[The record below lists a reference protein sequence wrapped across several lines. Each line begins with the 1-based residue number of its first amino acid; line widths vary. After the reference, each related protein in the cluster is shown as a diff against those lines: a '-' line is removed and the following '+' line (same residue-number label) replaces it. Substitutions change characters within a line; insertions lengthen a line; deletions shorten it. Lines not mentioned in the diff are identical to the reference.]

1 MQTELRNLVLNVKVV
16 NFDILVSESC
26 KLAMMSKVVLVSGCS
41 SGIGLATAV
50 HLARDEEKRFRVYAT
65 MRNLAKKEQLEEE
78 ANECLGDTLV
88 IKQMDV
94 CCDESVN
101 KAVKEILDTEGK
113 IDVLFNNAGIGLWA
127 ALECTPIDMAKEMY
141 DINFFGAVR
150 LIQAVLPGM
159 KARRTGHIINNSS
172 HLGIVGVPFNAM
184 YCSTKFAL
192 EGLTEALAPTL
203 LHFNIRCSLV
213 EEGPV
218 STSALTNSRNW
229 ASTFDMPTADQKT
242 QELFGRF
249 AAKME
254 QYFVTTAQS
263 SDDIAK
269 IVKGIILS
277 EKPSL
282 RYQTNEKY
290 RPHEIKAKLVD
301 PSGNFIVEMMKE
313 ELLDEK

>member
-1 MQTELRNLVLNVKVV
+1 M
-16 NFDILVSESC
+16 
-26 KLAMMSKVVLVSGCS
+26 
-41 SGIGLATAV
+41 
-50 HLARDEEKRFRVYAT
+50 
-65 MRNLAKKEQLEEE
+65 
-78 ANECLGDTLV
+78 
-88 IKQMDV
+88 
-94 CCDESVN
+94 
-101 KAVKEILDTEGK
+101 
-113 IDVLFNNAGIGLWA
+113 
-127 ALECTPIDMAKEMY
+127 
-141 DINFFGAVR
+141 
-150 LIQAVLPGM
+150 
-159 KARRTGHIINNSS
+159 
-172 HLGIVGVPFNAM
+172 
-184 YCSTKFAL
+184 
-192 EGLTEALAPTL
+192 
-203 LHFNIRCSLV
+203 
-213 EEGPV
+213 

-254 QYFVTTAQS
+254 EYFVTTAQS

-269 IVKGIILS
+269 MVKSIILS